1 MPLFDLVFRKN
12 YPMSL
17 VQFIRT
23 DSSPP
28 QHPPTTFRHFA
39 RVSVVAVLFSIL
51 MTVLLF
57 DVSAKLHLRLPRS
70 SSDTAV
76 DEHVCADDTM
86 VVAVDASRVESYVS
100 AIAPAGMDYGS
111 CFNWRKGRMQIFHD
125 LPAES
130 AGRIW

>member
-12 YPMSL
+12 YAMSL

-76 DEHVCADDTM
+76 DKHVYADDTL
-86 VVAVDASRVESYVS
+86 VVAVDASRV
-100 AIAPAGMDYGS
+100 GS
-111 CFNWRKGRMQIFHD
+111 
-125 LPAES
+125 
-130 AGRIW
+130 